1 MLNTTNISNEYHKQ
15 QYLHIDKDHMD
26 AKRVCFV
33 NNDRQTDKQQVD
45 TFTNHRWGSVMVE
58 DSL

>member
-1 MLNTTNISNEYHKQ
+1 MLNTANISNEYHKQ

-45 TFTNHRWGSVMVE
+45 TFTNH
-58 DSL
+58 